1 MKAFSHVGLYVTNM
15 ERSLDFYTNVLGLK
29 LIQRFPDSG
38 TGKDIAFVGIDSPV
52 LELLCPTTPEAT
64 TRETKGCYDHFA
76 WNVEDIAQAMQD
88 LRERGV
94 TFTTPEPLTVLD
106 GRKIAF
112 FRGPDGER
120 IELVEA
126 AGNA

>member
-1 MKAFSHVGLYVTNM
+1 MKAFSHIGLYVSDM
-15 ERSLDFYTNVLGLK
+15 ERSLNFYTQVLGLR
-29 LIQRFPDSG
+29 LFQHFPDTG

-52 LELLCPTTPEAT
+52 LELLCPTV
-64 TRETKGCYDHFA
+64 RETTARETRGCYDHFA
-76 WNVEDIAQAMQD
+76 WCVEDIAQAMHD

-112 FRGPDGER
+112 FSGPDGER
-120 IELVEA
+120 IEIVQPPKA
-126 AGNA
+126 